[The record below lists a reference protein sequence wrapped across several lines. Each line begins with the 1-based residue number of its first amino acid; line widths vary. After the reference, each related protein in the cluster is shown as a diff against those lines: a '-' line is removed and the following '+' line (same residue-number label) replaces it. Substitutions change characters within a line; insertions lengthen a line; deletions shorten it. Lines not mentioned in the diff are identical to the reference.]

1 MAIVAGAA
9 AATVN
14 PAVLAFGLTKAIRA
28 VLTAITD
35 YMGANTNFPLRRKVL
50 MGVSTVLHALE
61 VVALAAAGGLLI
73 KSGTASNIAAE
84 AGRDNKIVAG
94 ALVIGT
100 AVSKIPRA
108 ADQGVATY
116 NAPGGGPPP
125 AVGPLV
131 AAPQA
136 VGPQA
141 VGPQAVGPQAVAPQ
155 AVAPQAVAPQAVAP
169 QAVAPQAVAPQ
180 AVAPQGGPL
189 PGSTGVGH
197 LPPSTDEP
205 ESQSSE
211 VVLAPP
217 STDEPVLVSPSTSEE
232 ETETPPAVTVPL
244 EPTAVGFAPK

>member
-141 VGPQAVGPQAVAPQ
+141 VGPQAV
-155 AVAPQAVAPQAVAP
+155 
-169 QAVAPQAVAPQ
+169 APQAVAPQ

>member
-141 VGPQAVGPQAVAPQ
+141 V
-155 AVAPQAVAPQAVAP
+155 
-169 QAVAPQAVAPQ
+169 
-180 AVAPQGGPL
+180 APQGGPL

-205 ESQSSE
+205 ESSSSE

-217 STDEPVLVSPSTSEE
+217 ATDEPVLVSPSTSEE

>member
-35 YMGANTNFPLRRKVL
+35 YMGANTNFPLRRNVL

-108 ADQGVATY
+108 AD
-116 NAPGGGPPP
+116 
-125 AVGPLV
+125 
-131 AAPQA
+131 
-136 VGPQA
+136 
-141 VGPQAVGPQAVAPQ
+141 
-155 AVAPQAVAPQAVAP
+155 
-169 QAVAPQAVAPQ
+169 
-180 AVAPQGGPL
+180 
-189 PGSTGVGH
+189 
-197 LPPSTDEP
+197 
-205 ESQSSE
+205 
-211 VVLAPP
+211 
-217 STDEPVLVSPSTSEE
+217 
-232 ETETPPAVTVPL
+232 
-244 EPTAVGFAPK
+244 

>member
-1 MAIVAGAA
+1 MATTAATQARWGPHPRSLSRGDNPSPLQLVLIDSIRILEAAMAIVAGAA

-141 VGPQAVGPQAVAPQ
+141 V
-155 AVAPQAVAPQAVAP
+155 
-169 QAVAPQAVAPQ
+169 
-180 AVAPQGGPL
+180 APQGGPL
-189 PGSTGVGH
+189 PGSTRVGH

-205 ESQSSE
+205 ESSSSE
-211 VVLAPP
+211 VAWPHRQPMSRYWSHRRLPRRKRK
-217 STDEPVLVSPSTSEE
+217 L
-232 ETETPPAVTVPL
+232 L
-244 EPTAVGFAPK
+244 RQ

>member
-169 QAVAPQAVAPQ
+169 Q
-180 AVAPQGGPL
+180 GGPL

>member
-141 VGPQAVGPQAVAPQ
+141 VGPQAV
-155 AVAPQAVAPQAVAP
+155 
-169 QAVAPQAVAPQ
+169 
-180 AVAPQGGPL
+180 APQGGPL

>member
-141 VGPQAVGPQAVAPQ
+141 VGPQAVVPQAVAPQ
-155 AVAPQAVAPQAVAP
+155 AVVPQAVGPQAVG
-169 QAVAPQAVAPQ
+169 PQ

>member
-1 MAIVAGAA
+1 
-9 AATVN
+9 
-14 PAVLAFGLTKAIRA
+14 
-28 VLTAITD
+28 
-35 YMGANTNFPLRRKVL
+35 

-73 KSGTASNIAAE
+73 KSGAASNIAAE

-141 VGPQAVGPQAVAPQ
+141 V
-155 AVAPQAVAPQAVAP
+155 
-169 QAVAPQAVAPQ
+169 
-180 AVAPQGGPL
+180 APQGGPL
-189 PGSTGVGH
+189 PRSTGVGH
-197 LPPSTDEP
+197 LPASTDEP
-205 ESQSSE
+205 ESSNSE

-217 STDEPVLVSPSTSEE
+217 ATDEPVLVSPSTSEE

>member
-136 VGPQA
+136 V
-141 VGPQAVGPQAVAPQ
+141 
-155 AVAPQAVAPQAVAP
+155 
-169 QAVAPQAVAPQ
+169 APQ

-217 STDEPVLVSPSTSEE
+217 ATDEPVLVSPSTSEE